1 MALMTSKPPRCTTL
15 PAALCEKHFSRRKPR
30 QRFLNACGVPSGGD
44 FLPLLTV
51 SWQALGCSWP
61 SLGRSWPPQPAP
73 GTALWSLFACVMP
86 LWRFSGLA
94 GTPPISIWRLLGPAP
109 AGFSVR
115 PALFLRTLWDPVAGL
130 RCYLSCATA
139 ALFVPC
145 GLLLL
150 HRFPCSRARSGSLAV
165 GNLG

>member
-1 MALMTSKPPRCTTL
+1 MHYIACGPLRKAFLTPKASSALLQRLRRPFWKEFWPL
-15 PAALCEKHFSRRKPR
+15 PA
-30 QRFLNACGVPSGGD
+30 
-44 FLPLLTV
+44 V
-51 SWQALGCSWP
+51 SWQAFGCSWP
-61 SLGRSWPPQPAP
+61 SLGRSWPPRAAP
-73 GTALWSLFACVMP
+73 GTALWSLLACVMP
-86 LWRFSGLA
+86 LWGFSGLA
-94 GTPPISIWRLLGPAP
+94 GTPPTSIWRLLGPAP

-115 PALFLRTLWDPVAGL
+115 PALFLRTLGDPVAGL

-150 HRFPCSRARSGSLAV
+150 QRFPCSRARSGSLAV